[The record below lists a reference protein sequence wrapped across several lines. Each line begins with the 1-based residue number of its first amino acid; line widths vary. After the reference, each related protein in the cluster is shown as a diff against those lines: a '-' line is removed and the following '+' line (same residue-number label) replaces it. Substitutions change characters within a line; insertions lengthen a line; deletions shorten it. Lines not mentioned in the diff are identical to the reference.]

1 MDLKKSFWIV
11 FKCFWIVSAA
21 LFITQPFITQSSSA
35 EIMEFRVSQVFQH
48 LPKITVY
55 LHLNQESGK
64 PIENIEGVKFSAFV
78 DADSAALTS
87 TSKFDADND
96 GAAYLFLVDVS
107 KSLNAAQFGQIKEAL
122 STWVKAIKEKDK
134 AALMTFGTAVR
145 TVQDFTADK
154 ELLIKA
160 VNELALTD
168 MNTQL
173 HLGLARAIE
182 LCRRKDADL
191 PGRRAVITLSDG
203 QDDFAG
209 GMTKNEVL
217 NQLKDD
223 PIPIYAIG
231 FAKPPV
237 TQEKESYLKTLG
249 EFARTSGGLYFNS
262 ANSGNT
268 INVDNTPLSEIY
280 GKVRQSVLDV
290 WAAQLDCKD
299 CPADGGVHRLQMSME
314 SGSRTITDG
323 QNIRL
328 LPITP
333 AVEETTP
340 VTPAIEESTT
350 ESPQEAAT
358 PQAEPAQTATPQPE
372 PAQTATPQPE
382 PAQAATPQA
391 EPAQA
396 ATPQPEP
403 AQTAK
408 PQPEPAQAATPQA
421 EPAFWQKIPIWAWL
435 AAAILLLAPFILI
448 SFFKKKNNA
457 LQNQLNS
464 HIQANQPEQMPAI
477 QSTATSLE
485 QPFDSIAQELAAS
498 PPEQQSA
505 YFEPTKTAT
514 IINNPPAIPIK
525 LTILGGSKPGSYSHN
540 LVDTLII
547 GRSKHCDIAITDDDQ
562 ISSRHCEL
570 IQRDKGVY
578 LKDLGSTN
586 GTMVNGVPFNGMNYL
601 HNGDL
606 ILVGRTEL
614 RITYKKG

>member
-11 FKCFWIVSAA
+11 FKYFEIVSAA
-21 LFITQPFITQSSSA
+21 LFIAQPFITQSSSA

-55 LHLNQESGK
+55 LHLNGDNGK
-64 PIENIEGVKFSAFV
+64 TVENIEGVKFSAFV
-78 DADSAALTS
+78 DADSAAVTS

-122 STWVKAIKEKDK
+122 LNWVNSIKPTDR
-134 AALMTFGTAVR
+134 AALMTFGTTVR

-154 ELLIKA
+154 QLLTKA

-168 MNTQL
+168 MDTQL

-182 LCRRKDADL
+182 LGRRKDADL
-191 PGRRAVITLSDG
+191 PGRRAIITLSDG

-268 INVDNTPLSEIY
+268 INIDNTPLSEIY

-328 LPITP
+328 LPTVP

-358 PQAEPAQTATPQPE
+358 PQAEPAQAATPQPEPAHTATPQPE
-372 PAQTATPQPE
+372 PAQPQPS
-382 PAQAATPQA
+382 
-391 EPAQA
+391 
-396 ATPQPEP
+396 
-403 AQTAK
+403 
-408 PQPEPAQAATPQA
+408 
-421 EPAFWQKIPIWAWL
+421 FWEKIPIWWW
-435 AAAILLLAPFILI
+435 AAAGGILFALVIIGVSARKRRELLQA
-448 SFFKKKNNA
+448 
-457 LQNQLNS
+457 QLNS
-464 HIQANQPEQMPAI
+464 QIQANQPKQMPAI
-477 QSTATSLE
+477 HPTASSLE
-485 QPFDSIAQELAAS
+485 QPVDWIAQELAAS
-498 PPEQQSA
+498 PPEQQPV
-505 YFEPTKTAT
+505 YFEPTKTST
-514 IINNPPAIPIK
+514 IINTPPAIPIK
-525 LTILGGSKPGSYSHN
+525 LTIVGGSKPGSYSHN

-570 IQRDKGVY
+570 VQRDKGVY
-578 LKDLGSTN
+578 VKDLGSTN

-601 HNGDL
+601 QNGDL